1 MTVEATETTQAAE
14 TVELT
19 FEFTD
24 AAAAK
29 ALSILKAEGREDWF
43 LRIQV
48 TPGGCAGFQYKM
60 GFTDAPMD
68 GDVRN
73 TFNGLGVAIDRTSAG
88 YMNGAVIDYIETIE
102 QQGFDIQNP
111 NRAQSSC
118 ACGNSF
124 C

>member
-1 MTVEATETTQAAE
+1 MTAEVTDTTATPVDQDWTFTFTEAAS
-14 TVELT
+14 
-19 FEFTD
+19 
-24 AAAAK
+24 AK
-29 ALSILKAEGREDWF
+29 ALSILQAEGRNDWF
-43 LRIQV
+43 LRLQV

-60 GFTDAPMD
+60 GFTDAEMD
-68 GDVRN
+68 GDIKLD
-73 TFNGLGVAIDRTSAG
+73 FHGLAVAVDRTSAS
-88 YMNGAVIDYIETIE
+88 YLNGAVVDYVETIE